1 MMRGKA
7 MNYTYRYPT
16 KIQSINGRRFG
27 HININEEFLNQTHTE
42 LLSRLDVPEKTIAV
56 QVEVESPRDRVWE
69 IAAASVE
76 AFFSHHPILAGL
88 SPLNSLGS
96 DEGGRFVIHRVI
108 NGCIF
113 DRIGEV
119 LVHIPGSQMTV
130 SDIEIADTSVSGF
143 FPSLY
148 TIKVEEHPEDPEKT
162 IVLLTYTMLGVA
174 HPWALGTLAYQANG
188 IKYHAERRT
197 TDEGEE

>member
-1 MMRGKA
+1 

-16 KIQSINGRRFG
+16 KIQSINGRRHG
-27 HININEEFLNQTHTE
+27 HIDINEEFLNQTHTE
-42 LLSRLDVPEKTIAV
+42 LLARLDVPEKTIAV
-56 QVEVESPRDRVWE
+56 QVEVEASPERVWQ
-69 IAAASVE
+69 IAAESVE

-96 DEGGRFVIHRVI
+96 REGARFVIHRVI

-113 DRIGEV
+113 DRVGEV
-119 LVHIPGSQMTV
+119 LVHIPGSQLTV

-148 TIKVEEHPEDPEKT
+148 TIKLEAHPEDPDKT

-188 IKYHAERRT
+188 IKYHAERST
-197 TDEGEE
+197 TSDDDN

>member
-1 MMRGKA
+1 

-16 KIQSINGRRFG
+16 KIQSINGRRHG
-27 HININEEFLNQTHTE
+27 HIALNEEFLNQTHNE
-42 LLSRLDVPEKTIAV
+42 LLARLDVPEKTIAV
-56 QVEVESPRDRVWE
+56 QVEVNSPSDRVWE
-69 IAAASVE
+69 IAASTVE
-76 AFFSHHPILAGL
+76 KFFSHHPILAGL

-96 DEGGRFVIHRVI
+96 EEGGRFIIHRVI

-113 DRIGEV
+113 DRLGEV

-130 SDIEIADTSVSGF
+130 SDVEIADTSVSGF

-148 TIKVEEHPEDPEKT
+148 TIKVEPHPEDPEKT

-188 IKYHAERRT
+188 IKYHAERDPDEE
-197 TDEGEE
+197 TDESENER

>member
-1 MMRGKA
+1 

-16 KIQSINGRRFG
+16 KIQSINGRRYG
-27 HININEEFLNQTHTE
+27 HIDINEEFLNQTHNE
-42 LLSRLDVPEKTIAV
+42 LLARLDVPEKTIAV
-56 QVEVESPRDRVWE
+56 QVEVDAPCEKVWE
-69 IAAASVE
+69 VAAESVD

-96 DEGGRFVIHRVI
+96 QEGGRFIIHRVI

-113 DRIGEV
+113 DRLGEV

-130 SDIEIADTSVSGF
+130 SDIEIDDASVSGF

-148 TIKVEEHPEDPEKT
+148 TIKLEAHPDDPEKT

-188 IKYHAERRT
+188 IKYHAERKT
-197 TDEGEE
+197 SDDTEE

>member
-1 MMRGKA
+1 

-16 KIQSINGRRFG
+16 KIQSINGRRYG
-27 HININEEFLNQTHTE
+27 HIDINEEFLNQTHNE
-42 LLSRLDVPEKTIAV
+42 LLARLDVPEKTIAV
-56 QVEVESPRDRVWE
+56 QVEVDAPCEKVWE
-69 IAAASVE
+69 IAAESVD

-96 DEGGRFVIHRVI
+96 QEGGRFIIHRVI

-113 DRIGEV
+113 DRLGEV

-130 SDIEIADTSVSGF
+130 SDIEIVDASVSGF

-148 TIKVEEHPEDPEKT
+148 TIKLEAHPDDPEKT

-188 IKYHAERRT
+188 IKYHAERKT
-197 TDEGEE
+197 SDDTEE